1 MENFGLHLKDWRNR
15 RRMSQMDLG
24 LQANVSSRH
33 IAFLE
38 TGRSKPSRE
47 MVLQLSEA
55 LMVPRAERNALLNAA
70 GFAPAYQKH
79 TLDDDELFYVRQ
91 AAEWQLERHHP
102 YPAFAYDRHWHLVMA
117 NGMAHIFLQP
127 LGVGV
132 GSDMLEM
139 FLTSPVIRQS
149 VENWAEVARHIA
161 VRLRTESSSVGGDAR
176 LEEAAAR
183 LAKESEE
190 LGFSHDTPLQVV
202 MPTRYR
208 LGEVVVSLFSTI
220 AQYGSVEDIALADLR
235 IELLFP
241 ADEVSKQVFEE
252 MG

>member
-1 MENFGLHLKDWRNR
+1 MHLKDWRNR

-24 LQANVSSRH
+24 LHANVSTRH

-38 TGRSKPSRE
+38 TGRSKPSKE

-55 LMVPRAERNALLNAA
+55 LMVPRADRNALLNAA
-70 GFAPAYQKH
+70 GFAPAYQRKAM
-79 TLDDDELFYVRQ
+79 DDEEMSFVRQ
-91 AAEWQLERHHP
+91 AAEWQMERHNP
-102 YPAFAYDRHWHLVMA
+102 YPAFVYDRHWHLVMVNDTA
-117 NGMAHIFLQP
+117 QFFLEP
-127 LGVGV
+127 LGVSV

-161 VRLRTESSSVGGDAR
+161 VRLRTESSFVGGDAR
-176 LEEAAAR
+176 LEEGAAK

-190 LGFSHDTPLQVV
+190 LGFSHDTPLQTV

-220 AQYGSVEDIALADLR
+220 AHYGSVEDIALADLK

-241 ADEVSKQVFEE
+241 ADEVSKAVFEG